1 MNDGPG
7 DGGERTRGTRHAG
20 IGDGREGVVGPGG
33 LPGRGATELLRDRSP
48 SPLTE
53 VDDERFTRHGV
64 RLLLKREDLLHPE
77 VVGNKWRKLVPT
89 LREMVATGD
98 RTLLTFGG
106 AHSNHLR
113 ATAAAGRLLGLST
126 IGVVRGE
133 ELADRP
139 PNPSLAACLADGM
152 RPHFV
157 SRSDYRR
164 RADPAFI
171 AGLRE
176 RFGPF
181 RSVPEGGTNTA
192 AVRGCVAPGRELA
205 AADPRPDVV
214 AVACGT
220 GGTLAGLAAGLAP
233 GMRALGVPVLRG
245 GFHAEA
251 VRALQQ
257 EAFGGPRGRWTVDD
271 RFHHGGFARVPAE
284 LEEFALDFADRHGLP
299 TVERVYVAKVLW
311 ALRELAAERAFRRG
325 TVLAAV
331 ITG

>member
-1 MNDGPG
+1 MEHGRDEGGGGPRDARGGAAETGTDGVP
-7 DGGERTRGTRHAG
+7 
-20 IGDGREGVVGPGG
+20 
-33 LPGRGATELLRDRSP
+33 ELLRERPP

-53 VDDERFTRHGV
+53 VDDERFARHGV
-64 RLLLKREDLLHPE
+64 RLFLKREDLLHPE

-89 LREMVATGD
+89 LREAVATGD

-157 SRSDYRR
+157 TRSEYRR
-164 RADPAFI
+164 RADPDFV
-171 AGLRE
+171 AGLRK

-181 RSVPEGGTNTA
+181 RLVPEGGTNAA
-192 AVRGCVAPGRELA
+192 AVRGCVVPGRELA

-233 GMRALGVPVLRG
+233 GTRALGIPVLRG
-245 GFHAEA
+245 GFHGEA
-251 VRALQQ
+251 VRALQR
-257 EAFGGPRGRWTVDD
+257 EAFGGPRGRWSVDD

-299 TVERVYVAKVLW
+299 SLDRVYVAKVLW
-311 ALRELAAERAFRRG
+311 ALRELTAAGAFPRG
-325 TVLAAV
+325 TVVAAV
-331 ITG
+331 VTG